1 MNPNKKKQKKG
12 NNKEEKLMEQEKSL
26 YLRGLTKSKGQP
38 FKRVI
43 NEYPPEKTHK
53 EKGHK

>member
-1 MNPNKKKQKKG
+1 MNPNKEKQKKQ
-12 NNKEEKLMEQEKSL
+12 NNKEQKLMEQEKSL
-26 YLRGLTKSKGQP
+26 HLRGLTKPKGQP

-43 NEYPPEKTHK
+43 NKYAPEKTHK